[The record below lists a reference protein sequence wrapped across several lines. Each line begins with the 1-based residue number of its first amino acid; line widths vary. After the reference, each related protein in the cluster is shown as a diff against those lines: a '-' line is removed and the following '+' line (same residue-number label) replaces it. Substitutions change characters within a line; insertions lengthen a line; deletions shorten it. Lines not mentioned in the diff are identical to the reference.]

1 MPKQVVHPERSAFLA
16 RLINGLGSAYM
27 NIRPHAL
34 PLEADYLH
42 ERAMKETGLTD
53 FGNLHYQEGLDVLLR
68 DFSKNKKA
76 NFIGRLAFQGVLIR
90 QFRNRL
96 LFVEYKKKHPEI
108 FKKPLL
114 DPLLITGIPRSGTT
128 FLHRLMNEDEHWR
141 SLKLYEIQHPIPPA
155 EGQKDKRLSESAKEL
170 KPLALFV
177 PEMDSKHLVR
187 ADMPE
192 ECMWLMGIT
201 FCSLEYLL
209 EMQVSDYL
217 EWYMQHD
224 RSHAYLEYAQ
234 LLKIAQ
240 AQEPDKPLLL
250 KAPSHRG
257 SLDYLKAA
265 IPNLRLVITE
275 RDQHDSAASFSSLLY
290 SALRNVVPVLDKHR
304 LGETVLKFFSYEE
317 KRQKAFLAKHPN
329 LSCTVLYEQIRL
341 DPIAVARK
349 VYQHYDIPM
358 TREAEEKMKAYALTH
373 PQHKYGVHR
382 YSAKE
387 FGIGS
392 EIRPSGKTAV

>member
-1 MPKQVVHPERSAFLA
+1 MTKLVNNTEKTAFLA

-27 NIRPHAL
+27 NIRPNAF
-34 PLEADYLH
+34 PLDADYLH

-53 FGNLHYQEGLDVLLR
+53 FGELHYQEGLDVLLR
-68 DFSKNKKA
+68 DFCKNTKA
-76 NFIGRLAFQGVLIR
+76 NFIGLLAFQGVLLR
-90 QFRNRL
+90 QLRNRL
-96 LFVEYKKKHPEI
+96 RFVEFKKKHPEI
-108 FKKPLL
+108 FKKSLL

-155 EGQKDKRLSESAKEL
+155 EGQKDKRKSESEKEL
-170 KPLALFV
+170 KPVALFV
-177 PEMDSKHLVR
+177 PELDSKHLVR

-234 LLKIAQ
+234 LLQIAQ

-265 IPNLRLVITE
+265 IPNIRLVITE
-275 RDQHDSAASFSSLLY
+275 RDQHESAASFSSLLY
-290 SALRNVVPVLDKHR
+290 SALRNNVLVLDKHR

-317 KRQKAFLAKHPN
+317 KQQKAFLTKHPD
-329 LSCTVLYEQIRL
+329 LVCQVQYDQIRQ
-341 DPIAVARK
+341 DTFAVVRK
-349 VYQHYDIPM
+349 IYQHYDIPM
-358 TREAEEKMKAYALTH
+358 TREAEEKMKTYALIH
-373 PQHKYGVHR
+373 PQHKYGVHQ
-382 YSAKE
+382 YSEAE
-387 FGIGS
+387 FGIGVENHS
-392 EIRPSGKTAV
+392 SGKIAN